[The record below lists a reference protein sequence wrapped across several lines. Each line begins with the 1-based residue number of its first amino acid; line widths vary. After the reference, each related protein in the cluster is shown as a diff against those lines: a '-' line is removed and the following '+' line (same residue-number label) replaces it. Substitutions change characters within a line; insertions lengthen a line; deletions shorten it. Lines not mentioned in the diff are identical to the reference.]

1 MNKVKPLFWLLTL
14 VAMVASLLAG
24 CVVPATQVVEP
35 AATSEV
41 GEVATQAPEAAATEA
56 AQPVSAPAQVLRI
69 GQVGDLSSLEPYR
82 NATPNYLFIEN
93 VFDQLLFN
101 EKNQGFKPEAAE
113 SWELA
118 ADNMSLTIKLRPDMV
133 THDGSPVN
141 AEMLKWDFDERVTQQ
156 DKGVA
161 MYQQVVAYYDSSE
174 VVDDLTLVIN
184 FKQPAPHAL
193 DLMALMIVADPD
205 MFVKADGSV
214 ALGNEEETQIGS
226 GAFKF
231 VEYVPGSHLYLERFE
246 NYWEPGSPKLDRI
259 EITFFGDNAS
269 MMAALEAGEIDLAYR
284 PPFEEAARFLDN
296 PDYTVWI
303 PQTQGLAAILMVNP
317 EREQLRDV
325 RVRQAIS
332 YAIDREAINQA
343 AYSGLA
349 TATGVPVP
357 ENSIAYSPEL
367 EIPTTADPERAKA
380 LLEEAGATNVS
391 VSITYAANNDTD
403 RLTSEVIAA
412 NLQAVGIDAQLN
424 PVEQNIYVQSRVNQD
439 FDLLP
444 SVMAGGNKYPAGL
457 EDSFVFAHVNNKFF
471 DDIEPQQEYL
481 TYSAAF
487 DRAMAA
493 TDPQAAAQAWQ
504 EALAAVQAGAWV
516 DTLVGLPYIFVSTSR
531 LKDVTWTEADKPV
544 FKYAY
549 FE

>member
-1 MNKVKPLFWLLTL
+1 MNKVRPLFWLLTL
-14 VAMVASLLAG
+14 VAVLASPLAG

-41 GEVATQAPEAAATEA
+41 GEVPTQAPEAAATEA
-56 AQPVSAPAQVLRI
+56 AQPAPAPAQVLRI

-133 THDGSPVN
+133 TQDGSPVN

-161 MYQQVVAYYDSSE
+161 MYQQVAPYYDSSE

-343 AYSGLA
+343 AYAGLA

-357 ENSIAYSPEL
+357 EKSIAYSPAL
-367 EIPTTADPERAKA
+367 EIPTKADPEKAKA
-380 LLEEAGATNVS
+380 LLEEAGATDVA

-412 NLQAVGIDAQLN
+412 NLQAVGINAQLN

-457 EDSFVFAHVNNKFF
+457 EDSFVFAHVDNKFF
-471 DDIEPQQEYL
+471 DDIEPQKEYL

-487 DRAMAA
+487 DQAMAA

-504 EALAAVQAGAWV
+504 EALVAVQAGAWV
-516 DTLVGLPYIFVSTSR
+516 DTLVGLPYIFVSTSQ
-531 LKDVTWTEADKPV
+531 LKDVTWTEADKLV

-549 FE
+549 LE

>member
-1 MNKVKPLFWLLTL
+1 MSKVKPTLCFLTAL
-14 VAMVASLLAG
+14 SIVMGLLAG
-24 CVVPATQVVEP
+24 CVVPTPAPVETEAP
-35 AATSEV
+35 APAEEPVTES
-41 GEVATQAPEAAATEA
+41 PEAVETEA
-56 AQPVSAPAQVLRI
+56 AEPEMAEEQVLRI
-69 GQVGDLSSLEPYR
+69 GQVGDLRSLEPYR
-82 NATPNYLFIEN
+82 NTTPNYLFIEN
-93 VFDQLLFN
+93 VFDQLLVN
-101 EKNQGFKPEAAE
+101 EKSLGLNPEAAE

-133 THDGSPVN
+133 THDGSPVD
-141 AEMLKWDFDERVTQQ
+141 AEMLKWDFEERVMQE

-161 MYQQVVAYYDSSE
+161 MYQQMAAYYDSSE

-193 DLMALMIVADPD
+193 DLMAIMIVADPD

-226 GAFKF
+226 GAFKY
-231 VEYVPGSHLYLERFE
+231 VEYVPGSHLYLERHE
-246 NYWEPGSPKLDRI
+246 NYWEPETPKLERI
-259 EITFFGDNAS
+259 EITFFGDSAS
-269 MMAALEAGEIDLAYR
+269 MMAALEAGEIDLAYLL
-284 PPFEEAARFLDN
+284 PFEEAARFLDN

-349 TATGVPVP
+349 TPTGVPIP
-357 ENSIAYSPEL
+357 ESSIAYSPEL
-367 EIPTTADPERAKA
+367 DIPTTADPERAKA
-380 LLEEAGATNVS
+380 LLEEAGVTDLS
-391 VSITYAANNDTD
+391 ISITYAANNDTD
-403 RLTSEVIAA
+403 RLICEVIAA

-424 PVEQNIYVQSRVNQD
+424 PVEQNVYVQSRVNQE

-481 TYSAAF
+481 DYSAAF

-493 TDPQAAAQAWQ
+493 TDPEEAAQAWQ
-504 EALAAVQAGAWV
+504 EALVAVQAGAWV
-516 DTLVGLPYIFVSTSR
+516 DTLVGLPYAFVSTSR
-531 LKDVTWTEADKPV
+531 LKDVTWTEADKPM